1 MIWKCSTYSFD
12 TKTPIIMGV
21 LNVTPDSF
29 SDGGDYA
36 ELEAAVVRARE
47 MRDQGASIIDVGGE
61 STRPGATEVDPA
73 DEWGR
78 IAPVV
83 EALVAEGMCVSVDT
97 RHVEVARRA
106 LEVGASVIN
115 DISGFTDPAMVELA
129 ASSEAGLVVMHM
141 KGEPATMQDDT
152 TYVDVVTEVCDFLR
166 ERCEALEAAGV
177 SRDRI
182 CIDPGPGFGKTP
194 KQSIELMRNLHELVH
209 LGYPVMC
216 AASRKSYVA
225 YAYRIEDADPK
236 ARDVASAAEALL
248 ACELGASVVRTHNI
262 PKTVEGLSDLR
273 PYVLLGLGSNVAIM
287 AEKHELREAKI
298 AQINYAIGQ
307 LCMLPDSQII
317 DIASFYASA
326 PAYYEDQDEF
336 VNTVVLMRTGIPPL
350 ELLDHLHGIENMLGR
365 VRERENGPRTID
377 LDILDYQTYTYAN
390 ERLVLPHP
398 RVNERD
404 FVVKPLLEILPNH
417 VLSDGTPVG
426 IVAEADRLG
435 AAFRIS

>member
-106 LEVGASVIN
+106 LEVGASAIN

-129 ASSEAGLVVMHM
+129 ASSEVGLVVMHM

-152 TYVDVVTEVCDFLR
+152 IYVDVVTEVCDFLR

-182 CIDPGPGFGKTP
+182 CVDPGPGFGKTP